1 MLREF
6 ETCGMRLSE
15 RRALEKRWR
24 GERRRSVPS
33 ESAVFRYLERFHDAG
48 EEAMREAHRAFIPAP
63 NGAMKGLRKV
73 NADLVGFVQSRS
85 PQTEATLDMDATLVE
100 TRKQEAL
107 HSYNKYS
114 RIEHRRP
121 CLEHRFVGD
130 SAELPGRHAFF
141 GLRTAIIGSEPLPYP
156 QRRHPRP

>member
-24 GERRRSVPS
+24 VERRRSVPS

-48 EEAMREAHRAFIPAP
+48 EEAKREAHRAFIPAP

-73 NADLVGFVQSRS
+73 NADLAGCGKTPRS
-85 PQTEATLDMDATLVE
+85 TQ
-100 TRKQEAL
+100 
-107 HSYNKYS
+107 
-114 RIEHRRP
+114 
-121 CLEHRFVGD
+121 D
-130 SAELPGRHAFF
+130 SKWLADK
-141 GLRTAIIGSEPLPYP
+141 
-156 QRRHPRP
+156 RRHIAFSAPIALNELLHDGYR